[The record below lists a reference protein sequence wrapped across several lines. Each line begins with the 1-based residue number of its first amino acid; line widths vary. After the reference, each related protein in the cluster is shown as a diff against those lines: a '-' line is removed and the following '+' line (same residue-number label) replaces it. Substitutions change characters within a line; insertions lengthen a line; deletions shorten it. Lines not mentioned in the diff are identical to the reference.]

1 MNDSPMNDISMNHD
15 GEISARLRKLDG
27 AVTPGFDYDGLLERH
42 ATKKARAARRL
53 EGVRLSSGLV
63 AVAVI
68 SAVLWRLTPQPGQT
82 IQLVSAPVATEEEH
96 RGYADEP
103 SLVRADSY
111 LAVAA
116 LEDHIA
122 SIDDELNEARLRSP
136 RGVEVA
142 RLERTRADLVDSWSS
157 MRYAEMV
164 STRF

>member
-1 MNDSPMNDISMNHD
+1 MNDIPMNEHP
-15 GEISARLRKLDG
+15 EISARLRKLAG

-53 EGVRLSSGLV
+53 EHVRLSSAFV

-68 SAVLWRLTPQPGQT
+68 SAVLWRLAPEPAQT
-82 IQLVSAPVATEEEH
+82 VQLASAPIEAEEEYA
-96 RGYADEP
+96 GYADEP

-122 SIDDELNEARLRSP
+122 SIDDALNEARLRSP

>member
-1 MNDSPMNDISMNHD
+1 MNDISMNDHS
-15 GEISARLRKLDG
+15 EIAARLRKLEG

-42 ATKKARAARRL
+42 ALKKARAARRL
-53 EGVRLSSGLV
+53 EHVRLSAAAV

-68 SAVLWRLTPQPGQT
+68 SAVLWRLAPEQAQT
-82 IQLVSAPVATEEEH
+82 TQLASAPVVAAEEDS
-96 RGYADEP
+96 GYADEP

-122 SIDDELNEARLRSP
+122 SIDDALNEARLRSP

>member
-1 MNDSPMNDISMNHD
+1 MNDIPMNDD
-15 GEISARLRKLDG
+15 PEIAARLRKLAD
-27 AVTPGFDYDGLLERH
+27 VVPPGFDYDRLLERH

-53 EGVRLSSGLV
+53 ERVRLSSAFV

-68 SAVLWRLTPQPGQT
+68 SAVLWRLAPEQGRTT
-82 IQLVSAPVATEEEH
+82 QLASVPFASQEQSQD
-96 RGYADEP
+96 YANEP
-103 SLVRADSY
+103 SLVRADTY

-122 SIDDELNEARLRSP
+122 SIDDALNEARLRSP